1 MDIASYGDAAAELV
15 NTWGPNEPE
24 GEREDL
30 GDVAA
35 AAAWMAQ
42 HINWDRPLTAAD
54 VALLQAA
61 RDRFRRVF
69 TDAEADAVQAL
80 NDLLEDYPIHPR
92 ISGHDGMDWHVH
104 LAEDDR
110 PVGEHVVAMLAF
122 GLAHVLVEEG
132 FERRGVCD
140 SSDCDDVYL
149 DTSRNRSR
157 RYCSATCSNRENVA
171 AFRARQRER

>member
-1 MDIASYGDAAAELV
+1 MDIASYGQAAVELV

-30 GDVAA
+30 VDVAA
-35 AAAWMAQ
+35 TRAWMAE
-42 HINWDRPLTAAD
+42 HVNWQRRVTADD
-54 VALLQAA
+54 VARLKAA
-61 RDRFRRVF
+61 RDRFREIF
-69 TDAEADAVQAL
+69 TQPEPEAVKAL
-80 NDLLEDYPIHPR
+80 NGLLDDYPIHPR

-132 FERRGVCD
+132 FDRRGVCD

-171 AFRARQRER
+171 AFRARQREQ